1 MLQRFSTVWPLLLLV
16 PLTVLLFLAPQLNI
30 TLFLAGHHALAV
42 LPAPLW
48 RIASVF
54 GDWPSVLMIV
64 ILLGLRFPDRLAT
77 LLFAALPIMLLAGGM
92 KAGFAEPR
100 PFLVLPPGSVTLLDV
115 PPGNGSFPSGHAM
128 ASSYLV
134 VVLLWLWP
142 ERPVLRWSIVG
153 ALLVMLSRIAIG
165 VHWPIDLVAGALV
178 GWGVATLWC
187 DRLGWLRLS
196 RLGVQRFAV
205 LLAVLAAGYTASLV
219 LQLHGHH
226 EEVWLRLA
234 LAVAAL
240 VGVMR
245 LARPAQQMA

>member
-1 MLQRFSTVWPLLLLV
+1 VFVFQRLSTVWPLLLLV
-16 PLTVLLFLAPQLNI
+16 PLTVLLFLAPQLNVA
-30 TLFLAGHHALAV
+30 LFLAGHHALAAV
-42 LPAPLW
+42 PAPLW

-64 ILLGLRFPDRLAT
+64 ILLGLRFPERLAT
-77 LLFAALPIMLLAGGM
+77 LLLASLPIMLLAIVM

-134 VVLLWLWP
+134 VALLWLWP
-142 ERPVLRWSIVG
+142 ERPLLRWTIVG

-165 VHWPIDLVAGALV
+165 VHWPIDLVAGSLV
-178 GWGVATLWC
+178 GWGVATLWFE
-187 DRLGWLRLS
+187 RLGWLRLS
-196 RLGVQRFAV
+196 QAGVQRFAV
-205 LLAVLAAGYTASLV
+205 LVAVLSAGYTAWVV
-219 LQLHGHH
+219 LQLHSHH

-234 LAVAAL
+234 LALAAL
-240 VGVMR
+240 TGVLK
-245 LARPAQQMA
+245 LARKPA

>member
-1 MLQRFSTVWPLLLLV
+1 LLLV
-16 PLTVLLFLAPQLNI
+16 PLTVLLFLAPQLNVA
-30 TLFLAGHHALAV
+30 LFLIGHHALAAV
-42 LPAPLW
+42 PAPLW

-77 LLFAALPIMLLAGGM
+77 LLFASLPIMLLAGGM

-100 PFLVLPPGSVTLLDV
+100 PFLVLPPGSVTLLDAA
-115 PPGNGSFPSGHAM
+115 PGNGSFPSGHAM

-134 VVLLWLWP
+134 ICLLWLWP
-142 ERPVLRWSIVG
+142 ERPVLRWTIAG
-153 ALLVMLSRIAIG
+153 AMLVMLSRIAIG
-165 VHWPIDLVAGALV
+165 VHWPIDLVAGSLV
-178 GWGVATLWC
+178 GWGMATLWF

-196 RLGVQRFAV
+196 RLGTQRFAV
-205 LLAVLAAGYTASLV
+205 VLAVLASGYTVWVV

-226 EEVWLRLA
+226 EEVWLRFA

-240 VGVMR
+240 AGVMR
-245 LARPAQQMA
+245 LARTAPRLA